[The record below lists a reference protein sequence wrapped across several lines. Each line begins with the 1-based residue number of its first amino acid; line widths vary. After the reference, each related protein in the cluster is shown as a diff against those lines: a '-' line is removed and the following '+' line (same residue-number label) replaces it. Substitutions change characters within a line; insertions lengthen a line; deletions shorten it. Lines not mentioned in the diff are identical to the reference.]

1 MTPIRTLAAQL
12 IGHAR
17 FAVVFHS
24 LNISEGLLRLTLRGS
39 RRQIAVH
46 DLGDGSFTV
55 AYGEGGQDNA
65 FTVEDVAAAVG
76 LLMVGDGDELRVRH
90 AAPVVAPT
98 IAAWLTSE
106 SSAPPVGVLC
116 VGRWISEDE
125 DDDTIAVARIEEPE
139 YPGGLNAWACACDSG
154 WQTVRPPD
162 FWHPLAPFGGEK

>member
-1 MTPIRTLAAQL
+1 MTHLQRLVAELIRHPRLP
-12 IGHAR
+12 
-17 FAVVFHS
+17 AVY
-24 LNISEGLLRLTLRGS
+24 LDLTWSEGLLRLTLRS
-39 RRQIAVH
+39 SMRPIAVH
-46 DLGDGSFTV
+46 DLGDGGFTI
-55 AYGEGGQDNA
+55 AYGEGGQDDA
-65 FTVEDVAAAVG
+65 FTVADVPAAVG

-116 VGRWISEDE
+116 VGRWVRVDCDDE
-125 DDDTIAVARIEEPE
+125 IVVARIEEPE